1 MNNAKSLFAS
11 CVEALKEDI
20 PINNIDLWISVL
32 EPVGLEDGVLVL
44 LAPNIFIKSIV
55 EFNYKDTIKKKLV
68 SMDEGVNDV
77 KVLDPSQGYD
87 YKQSVEE
94 TSKKTGDIIPNLNPY
109 FTFNRFIPGDA
120 NLYVFENSKRIAENP
135 GLLYNPFFLFGK
147 TGLGKTHLINA
158 IGNKM
163 LKDHKDFRLL
173 YITSEDFTN
182 ELISCLQNRTMREF
196 KEKYRSLDCLIIDD
210 IQFLSYKDQTQE
222 EFFHTFNALYSMN
235 KQIIIASDRSPSDIK
250 NIQDRIISRFE
261 SGLTIEVKQPPL
273 ETRIAILKA
282 KADEENLDV
291 SDDVLEYIAKR
302 AKQNIRQLEG
312 ALMGVKAASEQEDG
326 TKLEITVPLAKS
338 ALDFMSQSE
347 EKEITIDSIKEA
359 VAKYFNISIEDI
371 NSKRKHSD
379 IAIPRQIAMYF
390 ARVNTDLSYPKIG
403 EAFGGRDHSTVI
415 YAYEK
420 ILKEKKTKA
429 NIRDA
434 VEALE
439 KIICG

>member
-1 MNNAKSLFAS
+1 MNNAKSIFAS
-11 CVEALKEDI
+11 CMESLKEDI
-20 PINNIDLWISVL
+20 ALNNMDLWISVL
-32 EPVGLEDGVLVL
+32 EPVAFEDGILML
-44 LAPNIFIKSIV
+44 LAPNLFIKSIV
-55 EFNYKDTIKKKLV
+55 QFNYKDLIKRKLIALD
-68 SMDEGVNDV
+68 MGVVDL
-77 KVLDPSQGYD
+77 KILEPTEGYD
-87 YKQSVEE
+87 YHQSVEE
-94 TSKKTGDIIPNLNPY
+94 TSQKTGDIIPNLNPY
-109 FTFNRFIPGDA
+109 FTFNRFIPGEA

-182 ELISCLQNRTMREF
+182 ELISCLQNRKMREF

-222 EFFHTFNALYSMN
+222 EFFHTFNALYTMN

-273 ETRIAILKA
+273 ETRIAILRA
-282 KADEENLDV
+282 KADDEHLNV

-312 ALMGVKAASEQEDG
+312 ALMGVKAASEQEGG

-338 ALDFMSQSE
+338 ALDFMSQTE

-359 VAKYFNISIEDI
+359 VSKYFNISVDDI
-371 NSKRKHSD
+371 HSKKKSSD

-390 ARVNTDLSYPKIG
+390 ARVHTDLSYPKIG
-403 EAFGGRDHSTVI
+403 ESFGGRDHSTVI

-420 ILKEKKTKA
+420 ILKAKKA
-429 NIRDA
+429 NKEIREA
-434 VEALE
+434 VDALE

>member
-68 SMDEGVNDV
+68 SMDEGVHDV

-147 TGLGKTHLINA
+147 TGLGKTHLINS
-158 IGNKM
+158 IGMKM

-235 KQIIIASDRSPSDIK
+235 K
-250 NIQDRIISRFE
+250 
-261 SGLTIEVKQPPL
+261 
-273 ETRIAILKA
+273 
-282 KADEENLDV
+282 
-291 SDDVLEYIAKR
+291 
-302 AKQNIRQLEG
+302 
-312 ALMGVKAASEQEDG
+312 
-326 TKLEITVPLAKS
+326 
-338 ALDFMSQSE
+338 
-347 EKEITIDSIKEA
+347 
-359 VAKYFNISIEDI
+359 
-371 NSKRKHSD
+371 
-379 IAIPRQIAMYF
+379 
-390 ARVNTDLSYPKIG
+390 
-403 EAFGGRDHSTVI
+403 
-415 YAYEK
+415 
-420 ILKEKKTKA
+420 
-429 NIRDA
+429 
-434 VEALE
+434 
-439 KIICG
+439 

>member
-1 MNNAKSLFAS
+1 M
-11 CVEALKEDI
+11 
-20 PINNIDLWISVL
+20 
-32 EPVGLEDGVLVL
+32 
-44 LAPNIFIKSIV
+44 
-55 EFNYKDTIKKKLV
+55 
-68 SMDEGVNDV
+68 
-77 KVLDPSQGYD
+77 
-87 YKQSVEE
+87 
-94 TSKKTGDIIPNLNPY
+94 
-109 FTFNRFIPGDA
+109 
-120 NLYVFENSKRIAENP
+120 
-135 GLLYNPFFLFGK
+135 
-147 TGLGKTHLINA
+147 
-158 IGNKM
+158 
-163 LKDHKDFRLL
+163 
-173 YITSEDFTN
+173 
-182 ELISCLQNRTMREF
+182 
-196 KEKYRSLDCLIIDD
+196 
-210 IQFLSYKDQTQE
+210 
-222 EFFHTFNALYSMN
+222 
-235 KQIIIASDRSPSDIK
+235 
-250 NIQDRIISRFE
+250 
-261 SGLTIEVKQPPL
+261 